1 MNISPI
7 ESKMIEFIKRPE
19 NMEKIT
25 KLNNKN
31 EKSKLEEA
39 PKQNRL
45 EDQSLKSNEVEQ
57 KEESLFN
64 MVKEVLDEINVNN
77 VDVNIGFKFRD
88 DFDEPIIEVI
98 DKDSEEVIRQIPTE
112 EFISRVKN
120 LEDIKGMLFDDKI

>member
-57 KEESLFN
+57 KEETLFN
-64 MVKEVLDEINVNN
+64 MVKEVLDEFNVNN
-77 VDVNIGFKFRD
+77 VDVNVGFKFRD
-88 DFDEPIIEVI
+88 DFDQPIIEVI

>member
-77 VDVNIGFKFRD
+77 VDVNIGLR
-88 DFDEPIIEVI
+88 
-98 DKDSEEVIRQIPTE
+98 
-112 EFISRVKN
+112 
-120 LEDIKGMLFDDKI
+120 LGMILMNQL